1 MPTIQKCLRPH
12 GIVRFLI
19 RADQILSNNL
29 NWRSQLR
36 IDVMSHKWQGLFT
49 SGKVI
54 CAARYMRGQWLCMCD
69 RCSHGWSRAA
79 EYGVW
84 RQFKMGD
91 MFGAAIQKALWC
103 LPYSAVVFSWLCFPL
118 LEFNELLLITL
129 RREVENPRKKQLP
142 NFKLCIILGILTE

>member
-36 IDVMSHKWQGLFT
+36 IDVTLHKWHGLFT
-49 SGKVI
+49 FGKVI
-54 CAARYMRGQWLCMCD
+54 CAASYMCGRWLWMCD

-79 EYGVW
+79 EDGVW
-84 RQFKMGD
+84 GQFKMGD
-91 MFGAAIQKALWC
+91 MFGATVGKALWC
-103 LPYSAVVFSWLCFPL
+103 LPYSDVVSWLCFL
-118 LEFNELLLITL
+118 LSEFNKLLLFTL
-129 RREVENPRKKQLP
+129 WREVENPRKKQLP